1 MNDTLLYKKNSVN
14 QQTHVS
20 LLNNT
25 APNILP
31 HHLSNSTIGL
41 KLNVLKTKSMWS
53 CGNGV

>member
-1 MNDTLLYKKNSVN
+1 MTHYYIKKNSVN